1 MEKQIKDLFLKAL
14 LIGIKGIIV
23 LPLIIFLI
31 HEAFIT
37 QNPETEM
44 SHIQYVAI
52 ITTLCWTLVL
62 WTIIHYKLKHYLF
75 SVLVI
80 AAFLQMYFF
89 NIHIKRA
96 HDLDSCIDR
105 GYVWDYEQHVCRA
118 DCLIRNTIQKCVLL

>member
-52 ITTLCWTLVL
+52 IT
-62 WTIIHYKLKHYLF
+62 LF
-75 SVLVI
+75 IFCFGNCCIFANV
-80 AAFLQMYFF
+80 FF
-89 NIHIKRA
+89 
-96 HDLDSCIDR
+96 
-105 GYVWDYEQHVCRA
+105 
-118 DCLIRNTIQKCVLL
+118 

>member
-52 ITTLCWTLVL
+52 RTT
-62 WTIIHYKLKHYLF
+62 
-75 SVLVI
+75 
-80 AAFLQMYFF
+80 
-89 NIHIKRA
+89 
-96 HDLDSCIDR
+96 
-105 GYVWDYEQHVCRA
+105 
-118 DCLIRNTIQKCVLL
+118 

>member
-44 SHIQYVAI
+44 SQ
-52 ITTLCWTLVL
+52 
-62 WTIIHYKLKHYLF
+62 IHY
-75 SVLVI
+75 VP
-80 AAFLQMYFF
+80 
-89 NIHIKRA
+89 NITPLCCTMDLCSINDYKITHI
-96 HDLDSCIDR
+96 
-105 GYVWDYEQHVCRA
+105 
-118 DCLIRNTIQKCVLL
+118 

>member
-80 AAFLQMYFF
+80 AAFLQMYF
-89 NIHIKRA
+89 
-96 HDLDSCIDR
+96 
-105 GYVWDYEQHVCRA
+105 
-118 DCLIRNTIQKCVLL
+118 LIFILRERMI